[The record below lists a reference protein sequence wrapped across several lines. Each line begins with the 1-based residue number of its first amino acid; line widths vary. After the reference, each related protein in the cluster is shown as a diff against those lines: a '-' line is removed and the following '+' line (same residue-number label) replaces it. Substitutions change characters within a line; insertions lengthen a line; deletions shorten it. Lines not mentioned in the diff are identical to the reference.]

1 MDSAHREDLKRN
13 ELKEALDRGIHYAED
28 HARTIVWAVAAALGV
43 ALVGVALFLWWN
55 SRRASANDLL
65 AHGLR
70 VYDAPIVATGA
81 RPDDPTSPSFASES
95 ARRDKARELFTA
107 LDSRFG
113 GGRVGQVAK
122 LYLAQIALAENDAE
136 RARRLWT
143 EFLDDEPTGPLAATA
158 RVNLY
163 RLDRDQG
170 KSQAVAD
177 ELAKM
182 LEQADRPLPNDVIL
196 YQLALTYESM
206 GKREDAAAAYRRIVE
221 EHPQSP
227 YFATAQ
233 QEAGAAPKGS

>member
-13 ELKEALDRGIHYAED
+13 ELGEALGRGIHYAED
-28 HARTIVWAVAAALGV
+28 HARTIAWAVGSVLGV
-43 ALVGVALFLWWN
+43 AVLGVALFLWWN
-55 SRRASANDLL
+55 SRKAAANELL
-65 AHGLR
+65 VQGLR
-70 VYDAPIVATGA
+70 VYDAPIVASGA
-81 RPDDPTSPSFASES
+81 QPDDPVSPTFASES
-95 ARRDKARELFTA
+95 ARRDRARQLFTSLEA
-107 LDSRFG
+107 RFG
-113 GGRVGQVAK
+113 GGRVGRVAK
-122 LYLAQIALAENDAE
+122 LYLAQIALAENDSE
-136 RARRLWT
+136 RARGLWR
-143 EFLDDEPTGPLAATA
+143 EFLDSEPTGPLAATA

-196 YQLALTYESM
+196 YQLALTYESL
-206 GKREDAAAAYRRIVE
+206 GRRDDAAAAYRRIVE

-233 QEAGAAPKGS
+233 QEAGSAPKGS